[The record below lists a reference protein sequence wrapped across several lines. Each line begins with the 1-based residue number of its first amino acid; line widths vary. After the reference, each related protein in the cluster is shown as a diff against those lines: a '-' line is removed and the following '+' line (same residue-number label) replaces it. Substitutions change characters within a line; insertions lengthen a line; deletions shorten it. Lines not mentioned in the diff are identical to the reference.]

1 MPIISFKHVSKSFR
15 IPEPSQGFWK
25 SLARKEKLVHALND
39 VTFEVKEGEILGYI
53 GPNGAGKS
61 TTIKILTGILVPD
74 KGEVG
79 VNDFTPWKERE
90 RYTFDIGVV
99 FGHKS
104 LLWWD
109 IAPLYSFRLYKSIY
123 EMTETEYQDRLK
135 YLVDLFDVQEFMHIP
150 TRKLSLGQR
159 MRCELVASLIHKPKI
174 LFLDEPTI
182 GLDVVA
188 KQRMREAILAI
199 NQKEKTTVI
208 LTTHDMGDI
217 EQLAHRIIVLD
228 KGKIIHEGDVHSLRK
243 TLLIENEIQFEIE
256 KIINEKE
263 FQRLCRLYGVELKE
277 RSYILKFDANHSAK
291 LILDSFY
298 SCARI
303 STFEVRHPSLE
314 VVIRDFYSRKN
325 TKKR

>member
-1 MPIISFKHVSKSFR
+1 
-15 IPEPSQGFWK
+15 
-25 SLARKEKLVHALND
+25 
-39 VTFEVKEGEILGYI
+39 
-53 GPNGAGKS
+53 
-61 TTIKILTGILVPD
+61 
-74 KGEVG
+74 
-79 VNDFTPWKERE
+79 
-90 RYTFDIGVV
+90 
-99 FGHKS
+99 
-104 LLWWD
+104 
-109 IAPLYSFRLYKSIY
+109 
-123 EMTETEYQDRLK
+123 
-135 YLVDLFDVQEFMHIP
+135 MHIP